1 MRAASR
7 VGLQVCMAGCLLGAN
22 LPAHAGGG
30 WIRPAGG
37 AYAKIGL
44 TGVNTT
50 RYYTLSGHALT
61 TNPFRQLVASV
72 YAEAGL
78 GHHLEAV
85 VNFPAYRR
93 AKFSTSTAT
102 QGIGDVQLGLRYGV
116 LRGAWPLAL
125 SVTAELPTGNPKAR
139 GTNTSNSQLEIAL
152 PTGDG
157 EFNVWTQV
165 ALSHSFRPTLYAT
178 VEAGFNTRTGGFTNQ
193 YSYGGQVGYHLLGKA
208 WLTGTV
214 RTLGNVRAPRPGSLA
229 SIGIGEGVAYSSAAL
244 GANYAATDHLW
255 LTAEWA
261 TGFGRL
267 RNVYAGSQYTVGVA
281 WEWK

>member
-1 MRAASR
+1 MRVAARIGLR
-7 VGLQVCMAGCLLGAN
+7 VLIAGWLLGAA
-22 LPAHAGGG
+22 LPVCAGGG

-44 TGVNTT
+44 TAVNTS
-50 RYYTLSGHALT
+50 RYYTLSGTAET
-61 TNPFRQLVASV
+61 TNPFRQQVASL
-72 YAEAGL
+72 YAEVGL
-78 GHHLEAV
+78 GYNLEAI

-93 AKFSTSTAT
+93 ARFSTSTAT
-102 QGIGDVQLGLRYGV
+102 QGIGDIQLGLRYGV
-116 LRGAWPLAL
+116 LRGAWPVAL

-139 GTNTSNSQLEIAL
+139 GTNTSNSQQEIAL

-165 ALSHSFRPTLYAT
+165 ALSHSFGPKVYAT
-178 VEAGFNTRTGGFTNQ
+178 VEAGYNARTEGFTNQ
-193 YSYGGQVGYHLLGKA
+193 YSYSGQVGYHLLGKA

-214 RTLGNVRAPRPGSLA
+214 RTLDNVRAPRPGSLA
-229 SIGIGEGVAYSSAAL
+229 SIGIGEGVAYSTAAL
-244 GANYAATDHLW
+244 GVNYAATDHLW

-261 TGFGRL
+261 TGFGKL